1 MSCFAR
7 PVSCTHSSDIRMDV
21 DDIVPTY
28 TCGCQAEL
36 FPESRRYVPPAIPL
50 IDLTCD
56 EDSVLTEPLLDID
69 EIERMWFP
77 DRRAVV
83 ARPAIVERPLPVRA
97 GRDEPS
103 PLESWEESGWIVWNH
118 QEREVAARYATKEE
132 FLAST
137 HSYYTEYVQSFFWPN
152 YKFNFLSDIM
162 RSPELGH
169 SWYSRNF
176 LPRGDPESVAI
187 NIDWVCVRTQKY
199 HTSLNR
205 YVDVYQCYCNS
216 CFDLCCI
223 AEPEMRNS
231 VFDAM
236 YTTVE
241 FPVVGEMVDTRM
253 YYVKCDIPIDYFPR
267 HSVGSW
273 AGFSQ
278 AYVNFHHNYHPY
290 EFGIGRTNYHH
301 GDFVCVK
308 CEKRLHELSTLY
320 YSA

>member
-7 PVSCTHSSDIRMDV
+7 PVSCTHSSDIRIDA

-28 TCGCQAEL
+28 TCGCKAEL

-103 PLESWEESGWIVWNH
+103 PLESWEESAWIVWNH
-118 QEREVAARYATKEE
+118 QDRDLGSTYATKED
-132 FLAST
+132 FVASV
-137 HSYYTEYVQSFFWPN
+137 HNYYIRDVKNFFWAN
-152 YKFNFLSDIM
+152 YRFNFLSDIM
-162 RSPELGH
+162 NSVGLGDR
-169 SWYSRNF
+169 WYRNNF
-176 LPRGDPESVAI
+176 LGNGDPDTVSI

-199 HTSLNR
+199 YSNVER
-205 YVDVYQCYCNS
+205 NVDVYQCYCNS

-223 AEPEMRNS
+223 AEPEMRTS

-241 FPVVGEMVDTRM
+241 FPVVGVMGERRM
-253 YYVKCDIPIDYFPR
+253 HYVQCDIPIDYFPR

-278 AYVNFHHNYHPY
+278 AYVSFHHDFYPY
-290 EFGIGRTNYHH
+290 EFGIGRTNYFH
-301 GDFVCVK
+301 GDFICMK
-308 CEKRLHELSTLY
+308 CEKELHQLSTLY